1 VKSFIRDNVYSI
13 GCELILKTLVVYYSR
28 TGNAKFMAE
37 TIAAELGSD
46 LEEVIDL
53 RNRQGK
59 LAFLPAGRDAMRG
72 RETEIA

>member
-1 VKSFIRDNVYSI
+1 
-13 GCELILKTLVVYYSR
+13 
-28 TGNAKFMAE
+28 MAE